1 MLSIHEL
8 LTLNLIMASLIL
20 FVPAHIFKFLYMV
33 PGDEAVTSFDVP
45 LRASTLKAISFSL
58 SLPVM
63 LISYIP
69 SSGGVNAYVTD
80 VLAIRDLSYVSDFAM
95 LSKGSNVD
103 TPPPPL
109 LPLLGLPPPPVVVV
123 PRTQR
128 C

>member
-1 MLSIHEL
+1 
-8 LTLNLIMASLIL
+8 MASLIL